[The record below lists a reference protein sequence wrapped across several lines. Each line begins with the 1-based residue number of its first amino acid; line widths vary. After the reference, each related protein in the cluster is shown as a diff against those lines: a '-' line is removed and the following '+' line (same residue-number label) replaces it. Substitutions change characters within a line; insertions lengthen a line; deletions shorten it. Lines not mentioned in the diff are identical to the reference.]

1 MVSFLP
7 FFSFRRRISFLED
20 VPTPSFSE
28 APVFPLYARNVG
40 NEMQFRRAFPSP
52 LERENELDRWLRRG
66 EQSRR
71 GGIGPQQNVPLENI
85 QAGLKGAVSQGSSEV
100 KSVTLKPECW
110 V

>member
-85 QAGLKGAVSQGSSEV
+85 QAGLKARSAKAAQRSRA
-100 KSVTLKPECW
+100 
-110 V
+110 